1 MIHCHQGDE
10 EIPKGPSKHKNAVV
24 QEEYVIGQTKSVSK
38 KHARA
43 AGVAPAR
50 AAGVAPARA
59 AGVAP
64 ARQQQSRDNKSS
76 GKGKER
82 GRITACYLDGMN

>member
-50 AAGVAPARA
+50 
-59 AGVAP
+59 
-64 ARQQQSRDNKSS
+64 QQQSRDNKSS